1 MSSPNRQP
9 DLFGLPQADLF
20 DGYSPAEPPEGRL
33 AATARQR
40 LTALLAEARAA
51 ARMPWDPQKAEVNAL
66 IFHHMANWLPAGER
80 DTLRTEFR
88 AELARLRAAG

>member
-9 DLFGLPQADLF
+9 DLLGLPQADLF

-33 AATARQR
+33 AAAARQR
-40 LTALLAEARAA
+40 LTALLAEVRAA
-51 ARMPWDPQKAEVNAL
+51 ARMPWDAQKAEVNAL
-66 IFHHMANWLPAGER
+66 IFHNMANWLPPSER
-80 DTLRTEFR
+80 DALRDAFR